1 MANMSNK
8 KPPLRYIIHFTHSGA
23 VCWDDGGGGGG
34 DDADGDGDDDEV
46 GGGDDTDGDGDDD
59 EAGSAGVDTE
69 SDGSGGDSV
78 VKAPTALQ
86 ALLVSE
92 LIALTFQ

>member
-1 MANMSNK
+1 MISMANMINN
-8 KPPLRYIIHFTHSGA
+8 KPPPRYIIHFTHSGV
-23 VCWDDGGGGGG
+23 VCWDDEGGG
-34 DDADGDGDDDEV
+34 DGGDTEGDGDDDGAGGGD
-46 GGGDDTDGDGDDD
+46 GGGDDTEMG
-59 EAGSAGVDTE
+59 
-69 SDGSGGDSV
+69 GSGCDSV

>member
-1 MANMSNK
+1 MVISMANMSNK
-8 KPPLRYIIHFTHSGA
+8 KPPPRYIIHFTHSGA
-23 VCWDDGGGGGG
+23 VCWDNDGGGG
-34 DDADGDGDDDEV
+34 DDADA
-46 GGGDDTDGDGDDD
+46 DGDDD
-59 EAGSAGVDTE
+59 EAGGGDGTDGDGDDGDAIET
-69 SDGSGGDSV
+69 DGSGSDSV